1 MFKCNVHLWYMYK
14 NMPICMSQSPD
25 AQRSIF
31 WYINKLTCQCFHVRW
46 FSSAGMKRG
55 KSCCCWSRCNDVQ
68 KHSTVQWVLG
78 YTFSLRMYP
87 GGVKIAKRGRN
98 DTYTDPSV
106 NGFLRETV
114 YQVYTTT
121 TGIHIYMSRGHS
133 WSGV

>member
-1 MFKCNVHLWYMYK
+1 MKFSLFYPILKKNLALW
-14 NMPICMSQSPD
+14 N
-25 AQRSIF
+25 ALF
-31 WYINKLTCQCFHVRW
+31 L
-46 FSSAGMKRG
+46 G
-55 KSCCCWSRCNDVQ
+55 Q
-68 KHSTVQWVLG
+68 KALEALVLG

-87 GGVKIAKRGRN
+87 GGVKMTKGGRN

-133 WSGV
+133 WTRHLVANLFDRSAKLFFSLVVNAQDL